1 MSWKSKVAPWF
12 DGLYN
17 FTCRGYLYDSEWE
30 GVLIGHRG
38 VKDHPTLLENTLE
51 AFDVAASRGAG
62 LELDVRMTG
71 DGNVVVS
78 HDPDLLRVFGVKA
91 TIEENALID
100 LKHMEARL
108 SSLREVINCFKS
120 RVPMFMIEIKR
131 EMTSDFTLGLL
142 LETQKIIHELG
153 VSHQVILLGLD
164 AELCQ
169 MFKKYAPE
177 LKRAFV
183 TELNLSVAIQYLP
196 TDVECGHFGW
206 YFNYPEEL
214 IEGLNS
220 QGLPCGVG
228 FMNEPEMFYK
238 WQQKEVKFLFSDR
251 VDKLFPEFISEED
264 LEGSAC

>member
-12 DGLYN
+12 DSVYN
-17 FTCRGYLYDSEWE
+17 FTCRGYFYDPEWE

-38 VKDHPTLLENTLE
+38 VKDHPTVLENTLE
-51 AFDVAASRGAG
+51 AFEMAASRGAG

-78 HDPDLLRVFGVKA
+78 HDPDLFRVFGVQAK
-91 TIEENALID
+91 IEDNTLAN
-100 LKHMEARL
+100 LKHKEAKL
-108 SSLREVINCFKS
+108 PSFREVINCFKS
-120 RVPMFMIEIKR
+120 RVPIFMIEIKR
-131 EMTSDFTLGLL
+131 EVTTDLTLGLL

-153 VSHQVILLGLD
+153 VSQKVILLGLD
-164 AELCQ
+164 ADLCQ
-169 MFKKYAPE
+169 MFKECAPE

-183 TELNLSVAIQYLP
+183 SELNLSVAIQYLP
-196 TDVECGHFGW
+196 TDAECGHFGW
-206 YFNYPEEL
+206 YFSYPEDL

-228 FMNEPEMFYK
+228 FMNKPEMFYK
-238 WQQKEVKFLFSDR
+238 WQQKEVEFLFSDR
-251 VDKLFPEFISEED
+251 VDKLFPEFISEDD